1 MKKSLVSLSLVMLLV
16 GPAMAQQASP
26 QGSSQASPLASRQS
40 AQGQPQ
46 QGTQFKA
53 CVSQFVEASGRSAA
67 NLIAA
72 GYDIKAAVPGGLWMQ
87 KDREVFYCN
96 AAGRMEDKQAVCWL
110 LREPAPGGFC

>member
-1 MKKSLVSLSLVMLLV
+1 MKKSFVFLSLVMLLA
-16 GPAMAQQASP
+16 GPAMAQQASLP
-26 QGSSQASPLASRQS
+26 SSSQI

-46 QGTQFKA
+46 QGPQFKT
-53 CVSQFVEASGRSAA
+53 CVSQFVEVPGRNAA

-72 GYDIKAAVPGGLWMQ
+72 GYDIRAAVPGGLWMQ

-96 AAGRMEDKQAVCWL
+96 ASGRLEDKQTPCWL